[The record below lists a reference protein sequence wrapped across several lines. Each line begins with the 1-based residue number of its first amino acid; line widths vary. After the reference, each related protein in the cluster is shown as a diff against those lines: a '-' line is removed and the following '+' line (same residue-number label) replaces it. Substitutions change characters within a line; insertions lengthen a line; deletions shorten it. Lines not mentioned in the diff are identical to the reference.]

1 MGTTITGD
9 RTGLTSG
16 GAIPE
21 GPTNAELQS
30 RRESAVPRGV
40 STQLPVFAAK
50 AENAEITDVEGRRY
64 IDFGAGIAVVN
75 TGHMHPKVKAAVA
88 AQLESFSHTCFQV
101 TPYESYIRLAERL
114 NGMVPVRGPE
124 RKTIFLTTGAEAI
137 ENAVKIARAAT
148 GRPGV
153 IAFSGAFHGRTL
165 LGMALTG
172 KVVPY
177 KAGFGPMPADIYHL
191 PFPVAYHGKEVAQTL
206 EAVETLFRADI
217 DPKRIAAI
225 IIEPV
230 QGEGGFYVAQPE
242 LLQGLRR
249 ICDEHGILMIVDEV
263 QTGFARTGKMF
274 ALEHAGVEADL
285 VTMAKSLAG
294 GFPLSAVTGTAKI
307 MDAPGPGG
315 LGGTY
320 GGSPLGC
327 AAGNA
332 VLDVI
337 EEEGLCERSEQIGA
351 LIKRRLE
358 ELRQTNSL
366 TGIIGDIRGLGA
378 MVAMELVSGGDAD
391 KPDPD
396 LTRALVAR
404 AAQKGL
410 VLLSC
415 GVRGNVI
422 RFLVPLT
429 ASDALLNEGMD
440 ILGESMRELV
450 AERVGG

>member
-1 MGTTITGD
+1 MSVTAAD
-9 RTGLTSG
+9 S
-16 GAIPE
+16 
-21 GPTNAELQS
+21 NQSLQA

-50 AENAEITDVEGRRY
+50 ALNAEITDVEGRRY

-88 AQLESFSHTCFQV
+88 AQLENFSHTCFQV
-101 TPYESYIRLAERL
+101 TPYEGYIRLAERL
-114 NGMVPVRGPE
+114 NEKVPTRGP

-137 ENAVKIARAAT
+137 ENAVKIARAHT
-148 GRPGV
+148 GRAGV

-177 KAGFGPMPADIYHL
+177 KVGFGPMPGDIYHL
-191 PFPVAYHGKEVAQTL
+191 PFPVAYHGREVAQTL
-206 EAVETLFRADI
+206 DALETLFKADV
-217 DPKRIAAI
+217 DPKRIAAM

-230 QGEGGFYVAQPE
+230 QGEGGFYIAQAE

-249 ICDEHGILMIVDEV
+249 ICDEHGIVMIVDEV
-263 QTGFARTGKMF
+263 QTGFARTGKLF
-274 ALEHAGVEADL
+274 GIEHSGVQPDL

-294 GFPLSAVTGTAKI
+294 GFPLSAVTGRADI

-320 GGSPLGC
+320 GGNPLAC

-332 VLDVI
+332 VLDII
-337 EEEGLCERSEQIGA
+337 EEEDLCTRANEIGEVITA
-351 LIKRRLE
+351 RI
-358 ELRQTNSL
+358 RQMQDTNSL
-366 TGIIGDIRGLGA
+366 KGIIGDVRGLGA
-378 MVAMELVSGGDAD
+378 MVAMELVAGGDAD
-391 KPDPD
+391 RPDPD
-396 LTRALVAR
+396 LTKALVAR
-404 AAQKGL
+404 SAEKGL

-429 ASDALLNEGMD
+429 ASLDLVNEGMD
-440 ILGESMRELV
+440 ILAESLRECV
-450 AERVGG
+450 AERTA

>member
-1 MGTTITGD
+1 MGTTITGE
-9 RTGLTSG
+9 TTAPLE
-16 GAIPE
+16 E
-21 GPTNAELQS
+21 GPRNANLQA
-30 RRESAVPRGV
+30 RKEAAVPRGLAT
-40 STQLPVFAAK
+40 SLPVFAAK
-50 AENAEITDVEGRRY
+50 AEGSEIIDVEGKRY
-64 IDFGAGIAVVN
+64 IDFAGGIAVLN
-75 TGHMHPKVKAAVA
+75 TGHLHPKVKAAVQ
-88 AQLESFSHTCFQV
+88 AQLENFSHTCIQV
-101 TPYESYIRLAERL
+101 TPYESYVRLAERL
-114 NGMVPVRGPE
+114 NAIAPVRGPA
-124 RKTIFLTTGAEAI
+124 KTVFLTTGAEAV
-137 ENAVKIARAAT
+137 ENAVKIARAHT

-177 KAGFGPMPADIYHL
+177 KVGFGPMPADIYHL
-191 PFPVAYHGKEVAQTL
+191 PFPIAYHGKEVAQTL
-206 EAVETLFRADI
+206 DAIETLFKSDI
-217 DPKRIAAI
+217 DPNRIAAF

-230 QGEGGFYVAQPE
+230 QGEGGFYQAQPE
-242 LLQGLRR
+242 LMQGLRA
-249 ICDEHGILMIVDEV
+249 IADKYGILLIADEV

-274 ALEHAGVEADL
+274 AMEHTGVKADL

-294 GFPLSAVTGTAKI
+294 GFPLSAVSGTASI
-307 MDAPGPGG
+307 MDSPHPGG

-327 AAGNA
+327 AAANA

-337 EEEGLCERSEQIGA
+337 EEEDLCTRANELGELLVRR
-351 LIKRRLE
+351 IKE
-358 ELRQTNSL
+358 MQATNSL
-366 TGIIGDIRGLGA
+366 TGIIGDIRQVGG

-404 AAQKGL
+404 AADKGL

-422 RFLVPLT
+422 RFLAPLT
-429 ASDALLNEGMD
+429 TSHELVNEGMD
-440 ILGESMRELV
+440 MLAEALRECA
-450 AERVGG
+450 AERASA

>member
-1 MGTTITGD
+1 MSVTASD
-9 RTGLTSG
+9 SNQ
-16 GAIPE
+16 A
-21 GPTNAELQS
+21 LQS
-30 RRESAVPRGV
+30 RREQAVPRGV
-40 STQLPVFAAK
+40 ATQLPVFAAK
-50 AENAEITDVEGRRY
+50 AENAVITDVEGRRY

-88 AQLESFSHTCFQV
+88 AQLENFSHTCFQV

-114 NGMVPVRGPE
+114 NEKVPTRGP

-137 ENAVKIARAAT
+137 ENAVKIARAHT
-148 GRPGV
+148 GRAGV

-177 KAGFGPMPADIYHL
+177 KVGFGPMPGDIYHL

-206 EAVETLFRADI
+206 DALETLFKADV
-217 DPKRIAAI
+217 DPKRIAAM

-230 QGEGGFYVAQPE
+230 QGEGGFYIAQAE

-249 ICDEHGILMIVDEV
+249 ICDEHGIVMIVDEV
-263 QTGFARTGKMF
+263 QTGFARTGKLF
-274 ALEHAGVEADL
+274 AIEHSGVEPDM

-294 GFPLSAVTGTAKI
+294 GFPLSAVTGRADI

-320 GGSPLGC
+320 GGNPLAC
-327 AAGNA
+327 AAANA

-337 EEEGLCERSEQIGA
+337 EEEGLCARADEIGE
-351 LIKRRLE
+351 LLVNRIKQL
-358 ELRQTNSL
+358 QDSNSL
-366 TGIIGDIRGLGA
+366 KGVVGDIRALGA
-378 MVAMELVSGGDAD
+378 MVAMELVSGNAAD
-391 KPDPD
+391 RPDPD
-396 LTRALVAR
+396 LAKALVAR
-404 AAQKGL
+404 SAQKGL

-429 ASDALLNEGMD
+429 ASDALVNEGMD
-440 ILGESMRELV
+440 ILAEALRECV
-450 AERVGG
+450 AERTA